1 LTVILSLAVLSCT
14 GAWIEGSTLLVL
26 ISAQRKYRPRSGY
39 KIQRQ
44 NLKYGGNEAM
54 TKQRIGGLAVCLL
67 LAAAGMGQT
76 PPAKQMAVEKKSGG
90 AAGSALVMPGSE
102 QWMDIPAAA
111 LVGTPSVEMGGTVK
125 IAVLQGDPMTAGRSY
140 TLRLSCTDG
149 TKIAPHWHPTTENV
163 TVIKGT
169 FLLGMGAKWD
179 DATMKEIPVGGFAS
193 APAQMRHYAQC
204 KGDGVVQVNGIAPF
218 VVNFV
223 GPDDPGPAKK
233 MN

>member
-1 LTVILSLAVLSCT
+1 
-14 GAWIEGSTLLVL
+14 
-26 ISAQRKYRPRSGY
+26 
-39 KIQRQ
+39 
-44 NLKYGGNEAM
+44 M
-54 TKQRIGGLAVCLL
+54 TKLRNGVLVVYVL
-67 LAAAGMGQT
+67 LAAGGVAQT

-90 AAGSALVMPGSE
+90 AARSGLVMPGSE
-102 QWMDIPAAA
+102 AWMDIPAAA

-125 IAVLQGDPMTAGRSY
+125 IAVLQGDPMTAGHSY

-163 TVIKGT
+163 TVVKGT

-179 DATMKEIPVGGFAS
+179 DATMKEMPVGAFAS

-223 GPDDPGPAKK
+223 GPDDPGPTGKA
-233 MN
+233 N

>member
-1 LTVILSLAVLSCT
+1 
-14 GAWIEGSTLLVL
+14 
-26 ISAQRKYRPRSGY
+26 
-39 KIQRQ
+39 
-44 NLKYGGNEAM
+44 
-54 TKQRIGGLAVCLL
+54 
-67 LAAAGMGQT
+67 
-76 PPAKQMAVEKKSGG
+76 
-90 AAGSALVMPGSE
+90 VMPGSE
-102 QWMDIPAAA
+102 QWMDTPAAA
-111 LVGTPSVEMGGTVK
+111 LVGTPSMEMGGTVK

-179 DATMKEIPVGGFAS
+179 DAAMKEIPVGGFAS

-233 MN
+233 VN